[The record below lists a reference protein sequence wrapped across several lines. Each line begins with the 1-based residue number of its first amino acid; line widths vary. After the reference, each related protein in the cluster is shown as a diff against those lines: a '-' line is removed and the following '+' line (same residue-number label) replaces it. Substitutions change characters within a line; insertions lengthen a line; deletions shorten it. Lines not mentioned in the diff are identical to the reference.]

1 MNYIVKKGDFILR
14 EKEPYIGM
22 PIYLDDCDCD
32 DFMEDDVKEH
42 NCGSDDCLSTWPL
55 AMAYVPWQPWE
66 KTYDQCKGLQVGT
79 IFPSL
84 NLPFLGGGKR

>member
-1 MNYIVKKGDFILR
+1 
-14 EKEPYIGM
+14 
-22 PIYLDDCDCD
+22 
-32 DFMEDDVKEH
+32 
-42 NCGSDDCLSTWPL
+42 
-55 AMAYVPWQPWE
+55 MAYVPWQPWE